1 MEAVDSDKFS
11 LFKTC
16 NVTQQKN
23 TFEMLFSEGVFLCA
37 EYTFPIS
44 KEKISKRCKILHSC
58 LFSIMNA
65 HRSFKP
71 PERRV
76 CMTDSELLALI
87 DSSPAQGHRAL
98 YDAYVKYVYAIIF
111 HILRDCGSAED
122 VEDCLV
128 ETFTDVIEH
137 IDNINGS
144 YLKAYIGQS
153 ARNRAMNYYHM
164 LKRHKQNT
172 VAIDSVPEP
181 SVKHVQEQL
190 ERKEMQE
197 RLLQSIHALGEPD
210 ATILIQKYYYGR
222 KMAAI
227 GKMVGLTANAAQ
239 VRCSRA
245 LKRLQKELADW
256 RD

>member
-1 MEAVDSDKFS
+1 MKKTLILLFS
-11 LFKTC
+11 LVLLCQCKQEKTFC
-16 NVTQQKN
+16 I
-23 TFEMLFSEGVFLCA
+23 EGCVA
-37 EYTFPIS
+37 DAD
-44 KEKISKRCKILHSC
+44 SC
-58 LFSIMNA
+58 
-65 HRSFKP
+65 
-71 PERRV
+71 V
-76 CMTDSELLALI
+76 
-87 DSSPAQGHRAL
+87 L
-98 YDAYVKYVYAIIF
+98 Y
-111 HILRDCGSAED
+111 L
-122 VEDCLV
+122 
-128 ETFTDVIEH
+128 EH
-137 IDNINGS
+137 LSLGE
-144 YLKAYIGQS
+144 G
-153 ARNRAMNYYHM
+153 
-164 LKRHKQNT
+164 T